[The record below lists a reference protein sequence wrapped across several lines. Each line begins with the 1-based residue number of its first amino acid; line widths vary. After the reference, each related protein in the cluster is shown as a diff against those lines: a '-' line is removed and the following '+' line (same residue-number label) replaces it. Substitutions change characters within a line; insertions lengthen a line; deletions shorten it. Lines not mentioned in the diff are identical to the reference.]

1 VPALRR
7 AARLLGALFLLCVLG
22 VQPAV
27 AESSA
32 FTMSDARIK
41 APVGLATDQ
50 DHRLYWTALSTPD
63 KQTSVFAIGTD
74 GRVLAVLTY
83 PQSTAGVLAVGYDAN
98 TLYVLDKSPTGT
110 NLRLSYLTLSRLVV
124 SGSLP
129 YQVYTLVLPETG
141 QTAAALIV
149 APHSQFSVVS
159 ASGRVY
165 RAPAK
170 PSLSASNKLT
180 KVATLS
186 AGVTG
191 GYYDA
196 TRVAVVLRTAEGLLV
211 TDPTSLA
218 TRSSLPLAVAADG
231 RGVTGSL
238 DGQSYLLGQG
248 TGTTVMSV
256 PLSGA
261 SLPLSGASVPLS
273 GASVPLSSAS
283 PSASTSSAASAS
295 PSSTP
300 VDAVA
305 ATPAGTPGPA
315 GDLFG
320 SGTRFALA
328 GALVLA
334 LLAGL
339 VAAARR

>member
-1 VPALRR
+1 MPALRR
-7 AARLLGALFLLCVLG
+7 AARLLSALFLLCVLG
-22 VQPAV
+22 VQPAFGD
-27 AESSA
+27 ASSL
-32 FTMSDARIK
+32 TISDARIK

-50 DHRLYWTALSTPD
+50 DHHLYWTAPSTPD
-63 KQTSVFAIGTD
+63 KQTSVFAIGSD

-83 PQSTAGVLAVGYDAN
+83 PQSTAGVLAVGYDTK
-98 TLYVLDKSPTGT
+98 TLYVLDRSTTGST
-110 NLRLSYLTLSRLVV
+110 LRLSYLTLSSLVV

-129 YQVYTLVLPETG
+129 YQVYTFLLPESG

-159 ASGRVY
+159 TSGRVY

-170 PSLSASNKLT
+170 PSLSGSNKLT

-191 GYYDA
+191 GYYDP
-196 TRVAVVLRTAEGLLV
+196 TRVAVVLRTAEGVLV

-218 TRSSLPLAVAADG
+218 TRSSLPVGAAADG
-231 RGVTGSL
+231 RGITGSL

-248 TGTTVMSV
+248 TGTTVISV
-256 PLSGA
+256 PLSA
-261 SLPLSGASVPLS
+261 
-273 GASVPLSSAS
+273 AS
-283 PSASTSSAASAS
+283 PSASASSPAS
-295 PSSTP
+295 PSPSATP
-300 VDAVA
+300 ADAVA
-305 ATPAGTPGPA
+305 ATPAAKPGPPA
-315 GDLFG
+315 DLFG
-320 SGTRFALA
+320 NGTRWALA